1 MPDAYGSVSSAAP
14 AAVLAT
20 PVAIPP
26 AAPPDVAD
34 RDAAW
39 RTPVWREGLL
49 ILLSGVVTL
58 PFALPATSHSL
69 AFTFEFSA
77 AYAVAL
83 LGALFTANALHRL
96 RRSRMAKRGFI
107 LARALAMMATV
118 LPACLVLA
126 AAMAPILA
134 HDVNIAFAWG
144 GTWGVLALGL
154 IAGSRT
160 LETRFVADA
169 PAGVRAGAA
178 RRRRTAAMS
187 ACVATP
193 EALGTVA
200 GGMVAGRAMAG
211 PGAAAAPGREQTLL
225 TAAGNLV
232 EADPARAAEL
242 AIAGLD
248 LDRVDTVDI
257 LATERESDFVLHL
270 VRRLEVHPV
279 QIALVTHEPALV
291 TRVWREAPP
300 LMRII
305 IVPRPMGRADAMMK
319 RTLDVV
325 VASLC
330 LALLSPVMLAVAALI
345 KLDTPGPVFFRQ
357 DRVGYRNRIFRI
369 YKFRTMHDGAADP
382 LADRLTERNDPRV
395 TRFGAFLRRS
405 SIDEL
410 PQLINVLLG
419 DMSLVGPRPHPLNAK
434 AGQALYA
441 EVVDRYAT
449 RHRVTPGITGWAQVH
464 GWRGNTD
471 DEEKLIRRWEHDMF
485 YIENWSIWLDIQIL
499 LVTPVVLLTG
509 KNAY

>member
-1 MPDAYGSVSSAAP
+1 
-14 AAVLAT
+14 
-20 PVAIPP
+20 
-26 AAPPDVAD
+26 
-34 RDAAW
+34 
-39 RTPVWREGLL
+39 
-49 ILLSGVVTL
+49 
-58 PFALPATSHSL
+58 
-69 AFTFEFSA
+69 
-77 AYAVAL
+77 
-83 LGALFTANALHRL
+83 
-96 RRSRMAKRGFI
+96 
-107 LARALAMMATV
+107 
-118 LPACLVLA
+118 
-126 AAMAPILA
+126 AMAPALA

-144 GTWGVLALGL
+144 GTWGLLALGL

-169 PAGVRAGAA
+169 PAKGRAGTA
-178 RRRRTAAMS
+178 RRRPPAAMS

-193 EALGTVA
+193 LALGTVA
-200 GGMVAGRAMAG
+200 GTAAGRAMAG
-211 PGAAAAPGREQTLL
+211 PGAAAAAPGRGHTLF
-225 TAAGNLV
+225 TAAGDV
-232 EADPARAAEL
+232 VQADPARAAEM
-242 AIAGLD
+242 AVAGLD
-248 LDRVDTVDI
+248 LDRIDTVDI

-279 QIALVTHEPALV
+279 QIALLTHEPALV
-291 TRVWREAPP
+291 ARVWREAPP

-319 RTLDVV
+319 RALDVT
-325 VASLC
+325 VAALC
-330 LALLSPVMLAVAALI
+330 LALLSPVMLLVAALI
-345 KLDTPGPVFFRQ
+345 KLDSPGPVFFRQ

-369 YKFRTMHDGAADP
+369 YKFRTMHDRAADP

-434 AGQALYA
+434 AGQSLYA

-499 LVTPVVLLTG
+499 LVTPIVLLTG